1 MKNKYNFILMSVIII
16 MVNRCEDVELALP
29 GNNQDSKQVTPIG
42 AINWSPTIN
51 VLSDKAQLPENSA
64 SGLTLGTLNATDEN
78 PDDEFSYQIKSQSI
92 EGSSVSY
99 FILSSDSGNVSL
111 VLNTNSIN
119 YEALSGS
126 KEIDLIIAVTDDSP
140 EPQTSDFS
148 FKIEVT
154 NVNESPYFS
163 NLNSITPYADV
174 EVGYE
179 FDKVEWSDID
189 EGQNPTFT
197 SQGPGWLTIS
207 NEGQMSGTP
216 VVNDIGINSFTLT
229 ITDGEISVQEEV
241 NIEVRE
247 NSAPVFSN
255 TNSIPTLIRVG
266 CYDDND
272 NLVDINW
279 VDPNNSSLH
288 FAGNDI
294 VTFTHQGTESIE
306 WLNFDNEENGI
317 LFCVRA
323 PENGD
328 AGTSTIDLSLGDD
341 RPNVPLTTEYSF
353 ELTLSANDAPEYAN
367 LSSFPETVTAGD
379 TLNFDVN
386 WQDPQEDQINFI
398 VTESLSWFT
407 WEGSGNIVAVPDSND
422 IGDYN
427 LIFRISDGCYEV
439 SAERT
444 LTVQ

>member
-1 MKNKYNFILMSVIII
+1 MSVIII

-29 GNNQDSKQVTPIG
+29 GNNQDSKQEPPRG
-42 AINWSPTIN
+42 AINWSPTIS
-51 VLSDKAQLPENSA
+51 VLNDKAQLPENSA

-126 KEIDLIIAVTDDSP
+126 KEIELIIAVTDDSP

-189 EGQNPTFT
+189 EGQNPTLT

-216 VVNDIGINSFTLT
+216 VVNNIGINSFTLT

-241 NIEVRE
+241 NIEIRE

-279 VDPNNSSLH
+279 YDPNNNSPH

-328 AGTSTIDLSLGDD
+328 AGTSTIDLTLGDN

-353 ELTLSANDAPEYAN
+353 ELTLSVNDAPEYAN
-367 LSSFPETVTAGD
+367 LSSFPETVAAGD

-407 WEGSGNIVAVPDSND
+407 WEGSGNIVAVPSSND

-439 SAERT
+439 SSERT

>member
-1 MKNKYNFILMSVIII
+1 

-29 GNNQDSKQVTPIG
+29 GNNQDSKQVPPIG
-42 AINWSPTIN
+42 AIDWSPTIS
-51 VLSDKAQLPENSA
+51 VLNDKAQLPENSA

-99 FILSSDSGNVSL
+99 FILSSDSGNVNL

-189 EGQNPTFT
+189 EGQNPTLT

-216 VVNDIGINSFTLT
+216 VVNNIGINSFTLT

-247 NSAPVFSN
+247 NTAPEFSN
-255 TNSIPTLIRVG
+255 TNLIPTLIRVG
-266 CYDDND
+266 CKNDND
-272 NLVDINW
+272 DLIDINW
-279 VDPNNSSLH
+279 VDPNNNSPH

-294 VTFTHQGTESIE
+294 VTFSHEGTESIE

-328 AGTSTIDLSLGDD
+328 AGTSTINLHLEDD
-341 RPNVPLTTEYSF
+341 RPVVALSTDYSF
-353 ELTLSANDAPEYAN
+353 DLTLSANDAPSFSN
-367 LSSFPETVTAGD
+367 LGGLPDTLAVGD
-379 TLNFDVN
+379 TLTYDID
-386 WQDPQEDQINFI
+386 WQDPQEDPIDFH
-398 VTESLSWFT
+398 VTESLSWLN
-407 WEGSGNIVAVPDSND
+407 WESSGDIEATPDSTHVGNHT
-422 IGDYN
+422 
-427 LIFRISDGCYEV
+427 LVFRIDDGCYDV
-439 SAERT
+439 SVNKT

>member
-1 MKNKYNFILMSVIII
+1 
-16 MVNRCEDVELALP
+16 MVNKCEDVELALP
-29 GNNQDSKQVTPIG
+29 GNNQDSKQVPPIG
-42 AINWSPTIN
+42 AIYWSPTIS
-51 VLSDKAQLPENSA
+51 VLNDKAQLPENSA
-64 SGLTLGTLNATDEN
+64 SGLTLGTLTATDEN
-78 PDDEFSYQIKSQSI
+78 PDDEFSYQVKSQSI

-99 FILSSDSGNVSL
+99 FILSSDSGNVNL

-126 KEIDLIIAVTDDSP
+126 KEIDLVIVVTDDSP

-163 NLNSITPYADV
+163 NLTSIPVYADEYV
-174 EVGYE
+174 EYNYN
-179 FDKVEWSDID
+179 KIEWSDVD
-189 EGQNPTFT
+189 EGQNPTLTF
-197 SQGPGWLTIS
+197 QGPGWLTITS
-207 NEGQMSGTP
+207 EGQMSGTP
-216 VVNDIGINSFTLT
+216 VVTDIGINSFTLT

-247 NSAPVFSN
+247 NSAPEFSN

-266 CYDDND
+266 CYGN
-272 NLVDINW
+272 NESLIDINW
-279 VDPNNSSLH
+279 VDPNNSSPH

-306 WLNFDNEENGI
+306 WLNFDNEGNGI

-328 AGTSTIDLSLGDD
+328 AGTSTIDLTIVDN

-353 ELTLSANDAPEYAN
+353 ELTLSVNDPPEYAN

-379 TLNFDVN
+379 TLYFDVD
-386 WQDPQEDQINFI
+386 WQDPQEDQINFT
-398 VTESLSWFT
+398 VTESPSWFS
-407 WEGSGNIVAVPDSND
+407 WEGSGEIVAVPNSND

>member
-1 MKNKYNFILMSVIII
+1 

-29 GNNQDSKQVTPIG
+29 GNNQDSKQVSPIG
-42 AINWSPTIN
+42 AIDWSPTIS
-51 VLSDKAQLPENSA
+51 VLNDKAQLPENSA

-126 KEIDLIIAVTDDSP
+126 KEIDLNIAVTDDSP

-189 EGQNPTFT
+189 EGQNPTLT

-279 VDPNNSSLH
+279 YDPNNNSPY

-328 AGTSTIDLSLGDD
+328 AGTSIIDLTLGDN

-353 ELTLSANDAPEYAN
+353 ELTLSANDAPEYDN
-367 LSSFPETVTAGD
+367 LSSFPETVAAGD

-407 WEGSGNIVAVPDSND
+407 WEGSGIIVAVPSSND

-439 SAERT
+439 SSERT

>member
-1 MKNKYNFILMSVIII
+1 

-29 GNNQDSKQVTPIG
+29 GNNKVSKQVPPIG
-42 AINWSPTIN
+42 AIDWSPTIS
-51 VLSDKAQLPENSA
+51 VLNDKAQLPENSA

-99 FILSSDSGNVSL
+99 FILSSDSGNVNL

-216 VVNDIGINSFTLT
+216 VVNNIGINSFTLT

-279 VDPNNSSLH
+279 FDPNNNSPH

-328 AGTSTIDLSLGDD
+328 AGTSTIDLTLGDN

-367 LSSFPETVTAGD
+367 LSSFPETVAAGD
-379 TLNFDVN
+379 TLTFDVN

-407 WEGSGNIVAVPDSND
+407 WEGSGDIVAVPDSND

>member
-1 MKNKYNFILMSVIII
+1 MSIIII
-16 MVNRCEDVELALP
+16 MFNRCEDVELAAP
-29 GNNQDSKQVTPIG
+29 GNNQDNPSVAPAG
-42 AINWSPTIN
+42 AIIWDENN
-51 VLSDKAQLPENSA
+51 VILEDGKAIFPENSA
-64 SGLTLGTLNATDEN
+64 SGVTIGRLNATDEN
-78 PDDEFSYQIKSQSI
+78 PDDEFNYQIKSQKVDGTDVNHFTIDKDS
-92 EGSSVSY
+92 ESNY
-99 FILSSDSGNVSL
+99 DLETNNNIL
-111 VLNTNSIN
+111 N
-119 YEALSGS
+119 YEALAGS
-126 KEIDLIIAVTDDSP
+126 KSIIITITVTDDNP
-140 EPQTSDFS
+140 DQKTSDFDI
-148 FKIEVT
+148 KILIS

-163 NLNSITPYADV
+163 NLTSIPGYADEYV
-174 EVGYE
+174 EYNY
-179 FDKVEWSDID
+179 DKIEWSDID
-189 EGQNPTFT
+189 EGQNPTLTYSGPSWLSVT
-197 SQGPGWLTIS
+197 S
-207 NEGQMSGTP
+207 EGQMSGDPETS
-216 VVNDIGINSFTLT
+216 DIGINSFTFT

-247 NSAPVFSN
+247 NSAPEFSN
-255 TNSIPTLIRVG
+255 EDLIPTLIRVG

-272 NLVDINW
+272 NLIDINW
-279 VDPNNSSLH
+279 FDPDNSSLH

-328 AGTSTIDLSLGDD
+328 AGTSTIDLTLGDN

-353 ELTLSANDAPEYAN
+353 ELTLSVNDAPEYAN
-367 LSSFPETVTAGD
+367 LSSFPETVAAGD
-379 TLNFDVN
+379 TLTFDVN

-407 WEGSGNIVAVPDSND
+407 WDGSGNIVAVPGSND

>member
-1 MKNKYNFILMSVIII
+1 
-16 MVNRCEDVELALP
+16 
-29 GNNQDSKQVTPIG
+29 
-42 AINWSPTIN
+42 
-51 VLSDKAQLPENSA
+51 
-64 SGLTLGTLNATDEN
+64 
-78 PDDEFSYQIKSQSI
+78 
-92 EGSSVSY
+92 
-99 FILSSDSGNVSL
+99 
-111 VLNTNSIN
+111 LNTNSIN

-174 EVGYE
+174 EGGAE

-216 VVNDIGINSFTLT
+216 VVNNIGINSFTLT

-241 NIEVRE
+241 NIEIRE

-279 VDPNNSSLH
+279 YDPNNNSPH

-294 VTFTHQGTESIE
+294 VTFSHEGTESIE

-328 AGTSTIDLSLGDD
+328 AGTSTIDLTLGDN

-367 LSSFPETVTAGD
+367 LSSFPETVAAGD
-379 TLNFDVN
+379 TLIFDVN

>member
-1 MKNKYNFILMSVIII
+1 MLVIII

-29 GNNQDSKQVTPIG
+29 GNNQDSKQVPPIG
-42 AINWSPTIN
+42 AIDWSPTIS

-99 FILSSDSGNVSL
+99 FILSSDSGNVNL

-126 KEIDLIIAVTDDSP
+126 KEIDLNILVTDDSP
-140 EPQTSDFS
+140 EQKTNDFS

-189 EGQNPTFT
+189 EGQNPTLT

-279 VDPNNSSLH
+279 YDPNNNSPY

-294 VTFTHQGTESIE
+294 VTFTHQGT
-306 WLNFDNEENGI
+306 
-317 LFCVRA
+317 
-323 PENGD
+323 
-328 AGTSTIDLSLGDD
+328 
-341 RPNVPLTTEYSF
+341 
-353 ELTLSANDAPEYAN
+353 
-367 LSSFPETVTAGD
+367 
-379 TLNFDVN
+379 
-386 WQDPQEDQINFI
+386 
-398 VTESLSWFT
+398 
-407 WEGSGNIVAVPDSND
+407 
-422 IGDYN
+422 
-427 LIFRISDGCYEV
+427 
-439 SAERT
+439 
-444 LTVQ
+444 

>member
-1 MKNKYNFILMSVIII
+1 MSVIII

-29 GNNQDSKQVTPIG
+29 GNNQDSKQVPPIG

-99 FILSSDSGNVSL
+99 FILSSDSGNVNL

-189 EGQNPTFT
+189 EGQNPTLT

-279 VDPNNSSLH
+279 YDPNNNSPY

-328 AGTSTIDLSLGDD
+328 AGTSIIDLTLGDN
-341 RPNVPLTTEYSF
+341 RPNIPLTTEYSF
-353 ELTLSANDAPEYAN
+353 ELTLSANDAPEYDN
-367 LSSFPETVTAGD
+367 LSSFPETVAAGD

-407 WEGSGNIVAVPDSND
+407 WEGSGIIVAVPSSND

-439 SAERT
+439 SSERT

>member
-1 MKNKYNFILMSVIII
+1 MSVIII

-78 PDDEFSYQIKSQSI
+78 PDDEFSYQIKSQRI

-99 FILSSDSGNVSL
+99 FILSSDSGNVNL

-189 EGQNPTFT
+189 EGQNPTLT

-279 VDPNNSSLH
+279 YDPNNNSPY

-328 AGTSTIDLSLGDD
+328 AGTSIIDLTLGDN

-353 ELTLSANDAPEYAN
+353 ELTLSANDAPEYDN
-367 LSSFPETVTAGD
+367 LSSFPETVAAGD

-407 WEGSGNIVAVPDSND
+407 WEGSGSIVAVPDSND

-439 SAERT
+439 SSERT